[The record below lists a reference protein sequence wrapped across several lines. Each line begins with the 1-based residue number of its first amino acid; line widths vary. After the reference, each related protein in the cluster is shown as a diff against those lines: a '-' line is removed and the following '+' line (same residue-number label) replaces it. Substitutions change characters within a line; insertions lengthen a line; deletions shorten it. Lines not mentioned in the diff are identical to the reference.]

1 METKPRSPFRTT
13 ITLSTGKQI
22 GSHQPTSMC
31 KADWQIAGMHNDMVP
46 ISIDDNIHYF
56 NPQHIVSIEPYKASV
71 DLTYK
76 ASVDLKDMPHIE
88 QTNPNTPHNQPTPIY
103 PRLPT
108 MRYI

>member
-71 DLTYK
+71 DL
-76 ASVDLKDMPHIE
+76 KDMPHIGRAS
-88 QTNPNTPHNQPTPIY
+88 PGILY
-103 PRLPT
+103 G
-108 MRYI
+108 